1 MTFKLLQKTPNK
13 DLKGIYKSATQW
25 KMNLILDTIEQ
36 TQDVIFSQKGKKRQ
50 KIPLFSINLIIP
62 NTHKMV
68 KQTLNIVKQNG
79 KNRQTNIAARFL
91 TCV

>member
-36 TQDVIFSQKGKKRQ
+36 TQDVIFSQKGKKTHYF
-50 KIPLFSINLIIP
+50 PL
-62 NTHKMV
+62 
-68 KQTLNIVKQNG
+68 TL
-79 KNRQTNIAARFL
+79 
-91 TCV
+91 